1 MWSLDSLLRRPAC
14 RPADWQVN
22 SEPES
27 RRACADSANASHPAW
42 CISQCRR
49 ICSPRTLRPPGP
61 MLAGHFSSIP
71 ARPQDILVE
80 SGCFLDN
87 RRCNPPFP
95 SLRNFRIFMIILDHY
110 VQHHYLQE
118 CYKTHSH
125 KLCILIYKLLINFFM
140 YLKMTIYKNWIIY
153 TVTNVHTK

>member
-14 RPADWQVN
+14 HPADWQVN

-49 ICSPRTLRPPGP
+49 ICPPRTLRPPGP

-95 SLRNFRIFMIILDHY
+95 SLGNFRIFMIVLDHY
-110 VQHHYLQE
+110 A
-118 CYKTHSH
+118 
-125 KLCILIYKLLINFFM
+125 IIIYIIIIYNII
-140 YLKMTIYKNWIIY
+140 IYKNATRPILLQIMHL
-153 TVTNVHTK
+153 NLQIAD